1 MRHKLFYP
9 FFAIL
14 LAAFSIG
21 AEKPYTLNVVTDR
34 QDALYHV
41 NETVSFVISLQQDK
55 ETVTAGEVA
64 YVLTNDGEDEIA
76 KGTLPL
82 SADSARVTGTLD
94 KPGFLRCEAQF
105 ITPDGKK
112 VSALGGAGI
121 DPLLIKPSLPPPD
134 DFDAFWE
141 GKKAALAEVPMNA
154 RLTPVATSTE
164 NIECFD
170 LQLDCLGGAPVSG
183 YFARP
188 KGATAKSLPALLT
201 VHGAGVRSANKPE
214 RYAARGLLA
223 LDINAH
229 GIPNGQS
236 EAYYDELAAG
246 RLKDYRYQGRENR
259 ETYYFLGMYLRLI
272 RAMAF
277 LTAQPEWNGTELIV
291 CGSSQGG
298 GQAIVAAGLDTRVTA
313 FAANVPAMCDH
324 TGRVNGWP
332 RLVPH
337 DDTGKPDPQITETAR
352 YFDAMNFATRTKADA
367 VVSVGFIDN
376 TCRPTTVYAAY
387 NNLQGKKRII
397 NEPRMTHTT
406 WPSFTKAQDALIAAH
421 LPVTATTPDVVHVS
435 GVWNG
440 TPPSNCPAWKGLAEQ
455 ARHIASTVFGCEHQK
470 I

>member
-1 MRHKLFYP
+1 MRHKMLYP
-9 FFAIL
+9 VLAL
-14 LAAFSIG
+14 LLLVTSPVWA
-21 AEKPYTLNVVTDR
+21 KDYTLNVTTDR
-34 QDALYHV
+34 PDALYQV
-41 NETVSFVISLQQDK
+41 D
-55 ETVTAGEVA
+55 ETVTFTVSLQHDKEPVTSGEVA
-64 YVLTNDGEDEIA
+64 YVLTNDGENEIG

-94 KPGFLRCEAQF
+94 KPGFLRCKVQF
-105 ITPDGKK
+105 ITPNGKK
-112 VSALGGAGI
+112 VSALAGAGI
-121 DPLLIKPSLPPPD
+121 DPLQIAPSLPVPD
-134 DFDAFWE
+134 DFDAFWD

-154 RLTPVATSTE
+154 RLTPVVSSTE

-170 LQLDCLGGAPVSG
+170 LQLDCLGGSPVSG

-188 KGATAKSLPALLT
+188 KGAAAKSLSALLT

-214 RYAARGLLA
+214 RYATRGLLA

-246 RLKDYRYQGRENR
+246 RLKDYRYQGREDR
-259 ETYYFLGMYLRLI
+259 ETCYFLGMYLRLV

-277 LTAQPEWNGTELIV
+277 LTTQPEWNGTELIV

-332 RLVPH
+332 RLVPRNAE
-337 DDTGKPDPQITETAR
+337 GVPDPQITETAR

-376 TCRPTTVYAAY
+376 TCRPTSVYAAY

-406 WPSFTKAQDALIAAH
+406 WPSFTEAQDALIADH
-421 LPVTATTPDVVHVS
+421 LPVTAKTPDVVHVS
-435 GVWNG
+435 GLWTG
-440 TPPSNCPAWKGLAEQ
+440 TPPSNCPAWTGLA
-455 ARHIASTVFGCEHQK
+455 AYSPAYCRHSVRM
-470 I
+470 